1 MKKSIIIN
9 SKEYKVPEFDFD
21 TICELED
28 LGLDFSSNKQGFT
41 FIRALVAL
49 TIGSDTEGASK
60 EISEHLKTGSIA
72 DFNVL
77 TEALVESDF
86 FQNLTKKQ

>member
-1 MKKSIIIN
+1 MKKSIVIN
-9 SKEYKVPEFDFD
+9 SKEYKVPEFTFD

-28 LGLDFSSNKQGFT
+28 LGLDFSSDKKGFS

-49 TIGSDTEGASK
+49 TIDSNIETASK
-60 EISEHLKTGSIA
+60 EISEHIKNGSIA
-72 DFNVL
+72 DFDVL
-77 TEALVESDF
+77 TQALVESDF